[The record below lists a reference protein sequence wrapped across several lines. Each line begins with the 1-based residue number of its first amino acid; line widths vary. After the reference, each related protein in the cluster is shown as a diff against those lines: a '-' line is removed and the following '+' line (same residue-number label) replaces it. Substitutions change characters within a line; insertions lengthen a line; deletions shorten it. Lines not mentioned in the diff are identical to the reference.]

1 MDNVGF
7 KNNLK
12 SLNIQYQ
19 LEKNLIDKISNSL
32 SNLQLLQTDNELL
45 LYICNCIESGISNNK
60 KKKIN
65 KKELCIKI
73 METIFNNLSDEE
85 KDRLRNTIDFFHA
98 NKLIYKLA
106 TSETLKK
113 EVYKWVVKKCF

>member
-98 NKLIYKLA
+98 NKLINKLA

-113 EVYKWVVKKCF
+113 EVYKWVVKKCC